1 MNNLINKS
9 SSDINLITGYID
21 GLKALNDNLIQ
32 QYNMFQEEKCNL
44 KQREN
49 ELENKLVEINE
60 FKKVS
65 VYKSLSDQLCEKDLE
80 IEILTKKLKFALRRQ
95 TLNDLDMES
104 INSVEKTSIKVEE
117 LSNDT
122 LIDGGEAEEEE
133 AETLIVEEEE
143 EEERKEAETLIVEEE
158 EEEERKEA
166 ETLIVEE
173 EEEEERNEAETL
185 IVEEEEQQAETLI
198 VDEEEEERNEAETLI
213 VEEEEQQA
221 ETLIVDEEE
230 EVTTSTNHE
239 GETSTNRDIDFFEE
253 SVNGKS
259 YYFGSDGLIYKKLRD
274 GSIGK
279 RKLGTFKEDDL
290 GNLDI
295 DWKKN

>member
-1 MNNLINKS
+1 M
-9 SSDINLITGYID
+9 
-21 GLKALNDNLIQ
+21 
-32 QYNMFQEEKCNL
+32 
-44 KQREN
+44 
-49 ELENKLVEINE
+49 
-60 FKKVS
+60 
-65 VYKSLSDQLCEKDLE
+65 
-80 IEILTKKLKFALRRQ
+80 
-95 TLNDLDMES
+95 
-104 INSVEKTSIKVEE
+104 
-117 LSNDT
+117 
-122 LIDGGEAEEEE
+122 
-133 AETLIVEEEE
+133 
-143 EEERKEAETLIVEEE
+143 IVEEE

>member
-158 EEEERKEA
+158 EEEER
-166 ETLIVEE
+166 
-173 EEEEERNEAETL
+173 
-185 IVEEEEQQAETLI
+185 
-198 VDEEEEERNEAETLI
+198 NEAETLI